1 MYVPNISLMGM
12 GLDLGS
18 QLICIVGL
26 EFPTMG
32 GPLLDNPFT
41 PSSLD

>member
-1 MYVPNISLMGM
+1 MRAQYSFNGM
-12 GLDLGS
+12 VLYLGS

-32 GPLLDNPFT
+32 GPLPGDPLT
-41 PSSLD
+41 PSGFI